1 MCDQLTRRGF
11 LVGCSGAIAALS
23 GSRFNTVAFAQPGAS
38 HEILVVV
45 FLRGGTDGLSV
56 LLPTSGADR
65 GHYEAARPNLA
76 VPTSG
81 VNAALPIAGHPFGFH
96 PSFDAAFGSTPSLND
111 VYQTGHLAV
120 VRAVGL
126 PQVNRSHFD
135 AMQYVELGTPQSKS
149 STTGWLTRHLASA
162 PNLPSQVVMPSLA
175 VGDLQPTSLAGSL
188 ETVNLANPD
197 SFNLDNAPWQWRS
210 AQRTALRRMY
220 QTDTSWLHTSG
231 LQALD
236 ALDIVELNVAGGY
249 TPGNGVTY
257 DPNSSFHEHLQV
269 LAQMIKLDLGLAVAT
284 VDYGGWDT
292 HEGQG
297 NGGGGYL
304 ADLLADL
311 TSGLAAFY
319 TDLDGAGG
327 GNYTQRLTVVVQSE
341 FGREL
346 RQNSSQGTEHG
357 YGNTM
362 LVLSGHAVGGL
373 HGAWPGLAPGQLF
386 EGTDLAVTTDYRRVL
401 SEILI
406 RRCGNADLATVFP
419 GYDGYAPLGVV
430 TGVDVDPTGQL
441 PAVDFE
447 SGDLTA
453 WDTSQS

>member
-11 LVGCSGAIAALS
+11 LVGCSSAIAALS
-23 GSRFNTVAFAQPGAS
+23 GSRFNTVAFAQPGAT

-76 VPTSG
+76 VPVSG
-81 VNAALPIAGHPFGFH
+81 ANAALPVAGHPFGFH
-96 PSFDAAFGSTPSLND
+96 PSFDAFFGSTPSLFD
-111 VYQTGHLAV
+111 LYQGGHLAV

-135 AMQYVELGTPQSKS
+135 AMQYVELGTPGSKS

-162 PNLPSQVVMPSLA
+162 PNLPSQVIMPALA
-175 VGDLQPTSLAGSL
+175 VGDLQPASLAGTL
-188 ETVNLANPD
+188 ESVNLADPG

-220 QTDTSWLHTSG
+220 QTDSTWIHTAG

-249 TPGNGVTY
+249 TPANGVSY
-257 DPNSSFHEHLQV
+257 DPGSSFHEHLRV

-297 NGGGGYL
+297 NAGGGYF
-304 ADLLADL
+304 AALLADL

-327 GNYTQRLTVVVQSE
+327 GNYTSRLTVVVQSE

-357 YGNTM
+357 YGNTL
-362 LVLSGHAVGGL
+362 LVLSGNAIGGL

-406 RRCGNADLATVFP
+406 RRCGNADLAAVFP
-419 GYDGYAPLGVV
+419 GYDGYSPLGVV
-430 TGVDVDPTGQL
+430 TGSDVPPTGQL

-447 SGDLTA
+447 TGNLAGWSA
-453 WDTSQS
+453 AQS